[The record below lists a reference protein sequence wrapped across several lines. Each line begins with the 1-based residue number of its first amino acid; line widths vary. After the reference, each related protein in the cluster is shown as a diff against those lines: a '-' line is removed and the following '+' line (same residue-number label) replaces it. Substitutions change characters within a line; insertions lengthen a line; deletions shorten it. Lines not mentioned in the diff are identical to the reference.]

1 MAQLGPRWHW
11 TSPRALLAG
20 RDPCNRYLAPG
31 LQPQLLGRDVQGLV
45 RSGSS
50 ISICPYVSVSITAN
64 PYQTNPKHS
73 IQYSNP
79 DIHSNLFTPF
89 CLYTVVISVCLDF
102 VHGDQLRQRTVWCQ
116 HQIRLRHLRKVY
128 SAHVTLH
135 ATWIVAKST
144 ASAYFD

>member
-89 CLYTVVISVCLDF
+89 LSLYCCNQRVFRLCARRSTSPENCLVSASDSTSPSPQSLFCPRCVTRDLDRRK
-102 VHGDQLRQRTVWCQ
+102 VHGFSL
-116 HQIRLRHLRKVY
+116 
-128 SAHVTLH
+128 
-135 ATWIVAKST
+135 
-144 ASAYFD
+144 F